1 MLSRL
6 PGTGFYF
13 TYCGTPTEAILRFK
27 FLNSIKSS
35 LEFCICGNIITHF
48 SIIIS
53 SISKHIKISCSGKSK
68 HNSLF
73 FSSLF
78 YISLLHP
85 ELPGSHERF
94 QAPEEFLPRGKHL
107 SRLKNRSLFK
117 HHNIFLPISRHL
129 HRQQPLLQPD
139 EAVWS

>member
-27 FLNSIKSS
+27 FL
-35 LEFCICGNIITHF
+35 EFHQIQPGVLHLWEYNHSFLHHYIFHKQTYQNIPFRSDRIR
-48 SIIIS
+48 
-53 SISKHIKISCSGKSK
+53 
-68 HNSLF
+68 LF
-73 FSSLF
+73 FLPRF
-78 YISLLHP
+78 LCTSLLHP